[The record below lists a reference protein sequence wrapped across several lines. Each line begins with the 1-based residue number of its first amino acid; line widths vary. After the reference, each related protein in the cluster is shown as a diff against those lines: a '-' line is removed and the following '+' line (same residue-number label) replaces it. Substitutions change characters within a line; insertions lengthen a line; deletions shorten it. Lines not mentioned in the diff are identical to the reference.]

1 MIPLLNTVKEM
12 RPLLAL
18 FILFPSLVMAQ
29 LNADDLARLGI
40 ESTELTPMGAI
51 RAGNKEG
58 TIPAWSSKPLI
69 IKNLEEGSLTDPFAN
84 EKPLFRITA
93 DNYTTYQDKLTP
105 GQVALFKAY
114 PESFFMDVYPS
125 HRTAAY
131 DKWVYQATLAQAK
144 NVKVC
149 PEFASENK
157 ACLVDQIDGGGVP
170 FPIPKTGVEA
180 VWSHFLAFRERSSN
194 AMVNGALI
202 DYFGH
207 RTDVITQMRQVW
219 PWWMSKRG
227 TLKKSPLL
235 LINGGA
241 TFCGSQLLLK
251 PVRAAGLVFGACLYA
266 NDMAAHGYLY
276 LPGQRRVR
284 KAPEIGFHDSPAFG
298 SDGLVTVEDR
308 WMMWFGGK
316 YSRFNYSTPIKK
328 ELFVPYNNYKLAQK
342 NTPFDDIFG
351 KKHLN
356 QSLVRYELHRAW
368 VVTGTLREGEN
379 DLYSR
384 QTAYFDE
391 DSWVAFGNETY
402 NQANQLW
409 RVGEQYNVFI
419 PGPNVTRSIGDVHID
434 LINGRYATYPHW
446 QYQTGEQEGFG
457 PPRLTATDD
466 QAIDFNI
473 DIYTPQG
480 LRRIGRR

>member
-1 MIPLLNTVKEM
+1 MMTLLKNMNIT
-12 RPLLAL
+12 RPSLLF
-18 FILFPSLVMAQ
+18 FILFPIIAMAQ
-29 LNADDLARLGI
+29 LSPSEMARLGI
-40 ESTELTPMGAI
+40 ENTELTPMGAI

-58 TIPAWSSKPLI
+58 TIPAWSSKPI
-69 IKNLEEGSLTDPFAN
+69 SIKNHEEGSLTDPFSD

-93 DNYTTYQDKLTP
+93 DNYTTHQDKLTP
-105 GQVALFKAY
+105 GQIALFKTY
-114 PESFFMDVYPS
+114 PETFFMNIYPT

-131 DKWVYQATLAQAK
+131 DPWVYKATLAQAK
-144 NVKVC
+144 AVTIC

-157 ACLVDQIDGGGVP
+157 ACLTNQIDGGGIP
-170 FPIPKTGVEA
+170 FPIPKNGIEA
-180 VWSHFLAFRERSSN
+180 LWSHFLAFRERSSN

-207 RTDVITQMRQVW
+207 RTDVITQMRQVS
-219 PWWMSKRG
+219 PWWMSDRDNAKDAPVLRI
-227 TLKKSPLL
+227 K
-235 LINGGA
+235 GGA
-241 TFCGSQLLLK
+241 VFCGSQLLLK
-251 PVRAAGLVFGACLYA
+251 PVRTAGLVFGACLYT
-266 NDMAAHGYLY
+266 NNMAAHGYLY

-298 SDGLVTVEDR
+298 SDGLVLVEDR
-308 WMMWFGGK
+308 WMMWFGGSH
-316 YSRFNYSTPIKK
+316 SRFNYSAPIKK
-328 ELFVPYNNYKLAQK
+328 EYYVPYNNNRLAQK
-342 NTPFDDIFG
+342 STSFDDIFG

-356 QSLVRYELHRAW
+356 QALVRYELHRAW
-368 VVTGTLREGEN
+368 VVTGTLRKGVN

-391 DSWVAFGNETY
+391 DSWMALGNETY
-402 NQANQLW
+402 DQQNQLW

-419 PGPNVTRSIGDVHID
+419 PGLNITRGIGDVHID
-434 LINGRYATYPHW
+434 LINGRYATYPFW

-457 PPRLTATDD
+457 PPRFTVTDD
-466 QAIDFNI
+466 QPIDFRV